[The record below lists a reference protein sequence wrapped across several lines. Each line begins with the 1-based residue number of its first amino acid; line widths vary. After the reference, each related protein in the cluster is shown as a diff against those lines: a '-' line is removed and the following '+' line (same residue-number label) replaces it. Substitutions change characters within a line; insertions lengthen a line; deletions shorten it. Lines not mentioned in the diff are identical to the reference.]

1 MQGGNELKEAFENM
15 KREAKAAV
23 AKAKNEAYK
32 EWYDKMG
39 TEEGERTIYKVA
51 KQRLTTYICS
61 ITFLS
66 CRTNIKYII
75 LDSTMQLSR

>member
-1 MQGGNELKEAFENM
+1 M
-15 KREAKAAV
+15 KKEAKAAV

-32 EWYDKMG
+32 EWYDTMG

-51 KQRLTTYICS
+51 KRRPTTYICS

-66 CRTNIKYII
+66 WRTDIKYIK
-75 LDSTMQLSR
+75 LDSTMQPSRLEKHNRH